1 MNVIGQL
8 FNTVFLYPI
17 HNILAIFYN
26 LFLFLHIPG
35 AFGLAIV
42 LLVVLVR
49 FILHPFFKQ
58 QLETSKKMQQLKPQL
73 DKLTLK
79 YKNDQKQLQ
88 AEQMKLYQQAGIN
101 PAAGCVFMIIQI
113 PVFIALYNT
122 LSTFLKVG
130 GKEAITLFNKTLYSP
145 VPKITSIDPH
155 FLGFNLA
162 VTPQHSGIWF
172 YYLVPLLTGV
182 LQYFQAKAS
191 LPQTKQPVQK
201 TTDNESKDKKSDMGA
216 DMQKAMSTQM
226 QYILPVMIAYFS
238 FTLPVGLSLYWN
250 IFSIFSIIQYRM
262 VHKKVGDEKLSEIE
276 EKKLEELQESSHSG
290 KSKKHKT
297 RNR

>member
-1 MNVIGQL
+1 MIGQI
-8 FNTVFLYPI
+8 FNTIFLYPI
-17 HNILAIFYN
+17 HNILAVFYN

-35 AFGLAIV
+35 AFGFAIV

-58 QLETSKKMQQLKPQL
+58 QLETTKKMQQLKPQL
-73 DKLTLK
+73 DKLTVK

-101 PAAGCVFMIIQI
+101 PAAGCLFMVIQI

-130 GKEAITLFNKTLYSP
+130 GKEAIALFNKTLYSP
-145 VPKITSIDPH
+145 VPKITSIDSH

-172 YYLVPLLTGV
+172 YYLVPLLTGI

-191 LPQTKQPVQK
+191 LPQTTQPIEK
-201 TTDNESKDKKSDMGA
+201 REEDSKDKKSDIGA

-276 EKKLEELQESSHSG
+276 EKKLVQLEAKSHSG
-290 KSKKHKT
+290 KKKKK
-297 RNR
+297 